1 MCLGF
6 GFLLVAQGCKSYE
19 SYREDYGEFQY
30 QEEGNDVYLALSSG
44 ETVKMRFGKSSVKI
58 YECHQYGDTV
68 YEIIA
73 FVYDYS
79 EEKGYEISR
88 GKAELVGECRLHNGL
103 YSVGYK
109 RKQTQDSDLEYTADS
124 RWYVNWLS
132 KFLGW

>member
-1 MCLGF
+1 M
-6 GFLLVAQGCKSYE
+6 AQGCKKYE
-19 SYREDYGEFQY
+19 DQHKDYGEFQY
-30 QEEGNDVYLALSSG
+30 QEEENDVYLTLSSG
-44 ETVKMRFGKSSVKI
+44 ETVRIRFGKNSVKI
-58 YECHQYGDTV
+58 YESYRYGDTV

-73 FVYDYS
+73 FVQEYS

-109 RKQTQDSDLEYTADS
+109 RAQTMHSDLEYTADP

-132 KFLGW
+132 KILGWFG